1 MFRDMYYAVKS
12 PAGYKEFLT
21 RRKWKVFFYGV
32 LLITIYFLLV
42 NVFPFARFQIMHGGF
57 QTLAERY
64 IPEFELRDGRL
75 HMEETYHL
83 DQAGLYMDIDTSSIW
98 VENQQQEVM
107 EILKSRYYTSVLI
120 IDSKTLAMKSDGK
133 IQMMDF
139 KDLDGINLKKSDIYG
154 YIPMLNIILAV
165 FMVIWYLF
173 DIALFFFG
181 VFVLSLLGLIVKA
194 VVKAELTFGQ
204 IFIMGVYARTLSLA
218 MKAVLNMFHVG
229 VPFFWMMSMIISVVY
244 LSLAFKHIREEKEE
258 QEQKAAL
265 EAENTA
271 NPEDE
276 TYGGTRSDYEQ

>member
-12 PAGYKEFLT
+12 PAEYKEFLT
-21 RRKWKVFFYGV
+21 RKKWKIFLYGV

-42 NVFPFARFQIMHGGF
+42 NVFPFARFQIIHGGF

-75 HMEETYHL
+75 YMDDTFHV
-83 DQAGLYMDIDTSSIW
+83 DQAGMYMDVDTSSVW

-107 EILKSRYYTSVLI
+107 EIMRSRYYSTVLI
-120 IDSKTLAMKSDGK
+120 VDSKTLAMKNDGK
-133 IQMMDF
+133 IQMIDF
-139 KDLDGINLKKSDIYG
+139 KDLSGMNLTKSDIYG

-165 FMVIWYLF
+165 IMVVWYFF

-181 VFVLSLLGLIVKA
+181 VLILSLLGLIVRA
-194 VVKAELTFGQ
+194 VMKTELTFGQ
-204 IFIMGVYARTLSLA
+204 IFIMGVYARTLSIA
-218 MKAVLNMFHVG
+218 IKAVLNMFHVG

-244 LSLAFKHIREEKEE
+244 LSLAFKHIREEREE
-258 QEQKAAL
+258 QERKAAL
-265 EAENTA
+265 EADSIA
-271 NPEDE
+271 NPESE